1 MPDKPPFA
9 APEAEYEAWA
19 AAEVARWRDQM
30 LKPPNLVDKATH
42 GTQRRI
48 NAIIP
53 EKAHAA
59 VTAVV
64 EQMTR
69 AILVGS
75 NLTTAAPLEGAPL
88 SIRDAKALGVIGGY
102 RTTAAVEG
110 GVAGAG
116 GFWLALADFP
126 ALVAIKIKL
135 LFDLAAVYGHRG
147 SSFSERL
154 YLLHVF
160 QLAFS
165 SAQRRA
171 EVFRA
176 MENWDAK
183 AHPQSLD
190 EFDWRRF
197 QQEYRDYIDLAK
209 MAQLIPLIGAPV
221 GAVVNW
227 RLTERLGG
235 MAMNAYRSRWL
246 GEAAMS
252 ARGAAMSASNPEGR

>member
-1 MPDKPPFA
+1 MPEKPPFA

-19 AAEVARWRDQM
+19 AAEVARWRKQM
-30 LKPPNLVDKATH
+30 LKAPNLVDKATR
-42 GTQRRI
+42 GTQQRI
-48 NAIIP
+48 NAMIP

-64 EQMTR
+64 EQMIR

-75 NLTTAAPLEGAPL
+75 NLTTASPLDKAPL
-88 SIRDAKALGVIGGY
+88 SIRDAKALGVIAGY

-116 GFWLALADFP
+116 GIWLAMADFP
-126 ALVAIKIKL
+126 ALITIKIKL
-135 LFDLAAVYGHRG
+135 LFDLAAIYGHRG
-147 SSFSERL
+147 AAFSERL

-171 EVFRA
+171 EVFAA
-176 MENWDAK
+176 MEHWDAK
-183 AHPQSLD
+183 DHPKSLE
-190 EFDWRRF
+190 EFDWRKF

-227 RLTERLGG
+227 RLTERLGT

-246 GEAAMS
+246 EQAAIS
-252 ARGAAMSASNPEGR
+252 ARGAEMSASNPEGG

>member
-19 AAEVARWRDQM
+19 AAEVARWRKQM
-30 LKPPNLVDKATH
+30 LKAPNLVDKATH
-42 GTQRRI
+42 GTQQRI
-48 NAIIP
+48 NAMIP
-53 EKAHAA
+53 ERAHAA

-64 EQMTR
+64 EQMIR

-75 NLTTAAPLEGAPL
+75 NLTTPAALEKAPLA
-88 SIRDAKALGVIGGY
+88 IRDAKALGVIGGY

-147 SSFSERL
+147 SAFSERL
-154 YLLHVF
+154 YLLHIF

-165 SAQRRA
+165 SAQRRG

-190 EFDWRRF
+190 EFDWRKF

-209 MAQLIPLIGAPV
+209 MAQLIPVIGAPV

-246 GEAAMS
+246 EPAAMS
-252 ARGAAMSASNPEGR
+252 ARGAAMSASNPERG

>member
-19 AAEVARWRDQM
+19 AAEVARWRRQM
-30 LKPPNLVDKATH
+30 LKAPNLIDKAAR
-42 GTQRRI
+42 GTQQRV

-64 EQMTR
+64 EKMTR
-69 AILVGS
+69 AILLGS
-75 NLTTAAPLEGAPL
+75 NLTTAAPLEHAPL
-88 SIRDAKALGVIGGY
+88 SIRDAKALGVISGY
-102 RTTAAVEG
+102 RTAAAVEG

-126 ALVAIKIKL
+126 ALIAIKIKL

-147 SSFSERL
+147 SDFSERL
-154 YLLHVF
+154 YLLHLF

-165 SAQRRA
+165 SAARRA

-176 MENWDAK
+176 LEDWDAR

-190 EFDWRRF
+190 EFDWRKF

-227 RLTERLGG
+227 RLTERLGS
-235 MAMNAYRSRWL
+235 MAMNGYRGRWL
-246 GEAAMS
+246 TAL
-252 ARGAAMSASNPEGR
+252 

>member
-1 MPDKPPFA
+1 MPAAPPFA

-19 AAEVARWRDQM
+19 AAEVARWRAQM
-30 LKPPNLVDKATH
+30 LKAPNLVDKATR
-42 GTQRRI
+42 GAQQRI
-48 NAIIP
+48 NGMIP
-53 EKAHAA
+53 EKVHAG

-69 AILVGS
+69 AILTGS
-75 NLTTAAPLEGAPL
+75 NLTTAAPLTNAPL
-88 SIRDAKALGVIGGY
+88 SIRDARALGVIGGY

-126 ALVAIKIKL
+126 ALITIKIKL
-135 LFDLAAVYGHRG
+135 LFDLAAVYGRPV
-147 SSFSERL
+147 SVLSERL

-165 SAQRRA
+165 SAARRA

-176 MENWDAK
+176 MEDWDARP
-183 AHPQSLD
+183 HPESLD
-190 EFDWRRF
+190 DFDWRKF

-209 MAQLIPLIGAPV
+209 LAQLIPVIGAPV

-235 MAMNAYRSRWL
+235 MAMNAYRSRWPAI
-246 GEAAMS
+246 AAAHS
-252 ARGAAMSASNPEGR
+252 PA